1 MRKQI
6 SEDLPSRKHPQANI
20 SGGEKGG
27 DAPKAKE
34 GGGDAPKAKEGGG
47 GKAKGGTEENSE
59 KRIKQAVYD
68 IRYRARREDIDL
80 RQAFSQYMSNSNLSQ
95 QERTAVKAKLFGKE
109 GGAVSERYSDAGQLV
124 SDSVAKAFNKVFVE
138 GIDKEMELSYLE
150 ELNADPKT
158 KYQIRV
164 TDLKTEKTYVRLADR
179 DKITQLRQNPNIK
192 SVEMTDHGDPYE
204 GTKKAKKDFDK
215 DNKLESPSKEHAG
228 VVHNAIQ
235 KKKGGKQDGQD
246 TRSEAFIADAVGPHS
261 DGHVALMEPEDEIT
275 DKPIDVMKGKNTKI
289 IKINPKVSED
299 KEYKKDDDKKGDEVK
314 DPLDTVGCKDPDP
327 RSMKTKVQ
335 LMKNKLRAR
344 GLNMSHELEGEALVE
359 DFIIESIS
367 MASDYFLNEGINEDG
382 LEKIVEEVGLDDFT
396 QFVLDLPQSDFLTEE
411 RSATRAKKRD
421 YEKVKAAVY
430 AKDAKNKEEG
440 KREYSTTKLAKQKY
454 GDEEA
459 PEGKPEV
466 KKTPKVVKTP
476 AAKVVTATQTAK
488 KTQNKSTSSPKGIVG
503 KVGSFISKG
512 IERHNKARQ
521 AGKVPEKRVKEFAS
535 GVKSG
540 VQTAVNVAKVA
551 YKATQPASKTTQ
563 KAVTKA
569 QKAADK
575 DKDGNVRTVD
585 AGYHPQGED
594 LKEGEA
600 LAQKAYKRA
609 QELGAKRRRSGDP
622 SGIYKS
628 ERAGYNLAQSQR
640 SDNESPAT
648 QRGNQ
653 TGGGPKDFGFAR
665 HKKNPVKSKSIGDTG
680 STGHQRKANEKTSVG
695 KSGKKLKTPKYKLSF
710 DQRRDH
716 HSDWSK
722 RQELKDPK
730 KNPKHTANKPPKGE
744 VSGKDTSVDLKKEE
758 FLNQDLLSKMGRFM
772 PKKSQTHQIDEEG
785 YDRMRDDRLVKYGI
799 GHDGSDR
806 KGPSPRPSGERPKGD
821 TVYQKE
827 MRKKYGGRLPS
838 AVEVVRDKIKAK
850 HGSNAIASSSSD
862 RQAHQ
867 EKNYPNSSVVKGSI
881 KGGKGVK

>member
-27 DAPKAKE
+27 DAPAPK
-34 GGGDAPKAKEGGG
+34 GGGDAPKAKKEGGG
-47 GKAKGGTEENSE
+47 DKKAPGGTEASSE

-95 QERTAVKAKLFGKE
+95 QERTAVKGKLFGKEE

-138 GIDKEMELSYLE
+138 GIDKEMEISYLE
-150 ELNADPKT
+150 ELNADPVK
-158 KYQIRV
+158 KYQVRV
-164 TDLKTEKTYVRLADR
+164 TDAKTERTYVRLADR
-179 DKITQLRQNPNIK
+179 SKITQLRQNPNIK

-215 DNKLESPSKEHAG
+215 DGKVESPKKEHAG
-228 VVHNAIQ
+228 AVHNAIQ
-235 KKKGGKQDGQD
+235 KEKGGVPDGKD
-246 TRSEAFIADAVGPHS
+246 TRKEEYIADAVGPHS
-261 DGHVALMEPEDEIT
+261 DGHVALMEPEEEIT
-275 DKPIDVMKGKNTKI
+275 DKPIDVMKGKNTKL

-299 KEYKKDDDKKGDEVK
+299 KDWGYDKDGKSLNPKDRKKDDEVK
-314 DPLDTVGCKDPDP
+314 DPLDTVGCDDPDP

-367 MASDYFLNEGINEDG
+367 MASDYFLSEGINEDG

-430 AKDAKNKEEG
+430 AKDAKNKSEG

-476 AAKVVTATQTAK
+476 AAKVVTATKTAK
-488 KTQNKSTSSPKGIVG
+488 KTQNKSTPSPKGIIG
-503 KVGSFISKG
+503 KVGSFIGKG

-575 DKDGNVRTVD
+575 DKDGKVRTVD
-585 AGYHPQGED
+585 AGYHPQGETIEENAEMSD
-594 LKEGEA
+594 
-600 LAQKAYKRA
+600 KAYARA
-609 QELGAKRRRSGDP
+609 KELGQKRRNSRYHKQHGSSVG
-622 SGIYKS
+622 KN
-628 ERAGYNLAQSQR
+628 ERAAYNLSQAATDKNK
-640 SDNESPAT
+640 SLET

-653 TGGGPKDFGFAR
+653 TGGGSKSYGYASN
-665 HKKNPVKSKSIGDTG
+665 KSNPVKSKSSGDTG
-680 STGHQRKANEKTSVG
+680 RIGHARKANEKTSVG
-695 KSGKKLKTPKYKLSF
+695 KRGGKLKTPKYKLSAKERSEHPSGSWN
-710 DQRRDH
+710 RR
-716 HSDWSK
+716 
-722 RQELKDPK
+722 ELRDPK
-730 KNPKHTANKPPKGE
+730 KNPKHEANK
-744 VSGKDTSVDLKKEE
+744 
-758 FLNQDLLSKMGRFM
+758 
-772 PKKSQTHQIDEEG
+772 
-785 YDRMRDDRLVKYGI
+785 
-799 GHDGSDR
+799 
-806 KGPSPRPSGERPKGD
+806 
-821 TVYQKE
+821 
-827 MRKKYGGRLPS
+827 
-838 AVEVVRDKIKAK
+838 
-850 HGSNAIASSSSD
+850 
-862 RQAHQ
+862 
-867 EKNYPNSSVVKGSI
+867 
-881 KGGKGVK
+881 

>member
-27 DAPKAKE
+27 DAPAPK

-47 GKAKGGTEENSE
+47 DKAKGGTEESSE

-95 QERTAVKAKLFGKE
+95 QERTAVRAKLFGKE

-150 ELNADPKT
+150 ELKSDPVK
-158 KYQIRV
+158 KYQVRV
-164 TDLKTEKTYVRLADR
+164 TDAKTERTYVRLADR
-179 DKITQLRQNPNIK
+179 AKITQLRQNPNIK

-204 GTKKAKKDFDK
+204 GTKRAKKDFDK
-215 DNKLESPSKEHAG
+215 DGKVESPSKEHAG

-261 DGHVALMEPEDEIT
+261 DGHVALMEPEEEIQ

-289 IKINPKVSED
+289 IKINPKIGED
-299 KEYKKDDDKKGDEVK
+299 KDWGYDKDGKSLNPKDKKKDDEAK
-314 DPLDTVGCKDPDP
+314 DPLDTVGCNDPDP

-367 MASDYFLNEGINEDG
+367 MASDYFLSEGINEDG

-430 AKDAKNKEEG
+430 AKDAKNKAEG

-466 KKTPKVVKTP
+466 KKTPKVEKTS
-476 AAKVVTATQTAK
+476 AAKVVTATKTAK
-488 KTQNKSTSSPKGIVG
+488 KTQNKSTSSPKGIIG

-512 IERHNKARQ
+512 IERHNQARQ

-575 DKDGNVRTVD
+575 DKDGKVRTVD

-594 LKEGEA
+594 LKESEE
-600 LAQKAYKRA
+600 LAQKAYKRST
-609 QELGAKRRRSGDP
+609 ELGNKRRQRGYRDHGYNAYRP
-622 SGIYKS
+622 GKN
-628 ERAGYNLAQSQR
+628 ERAGWSIASSQR
-640 SDNESPAT
+640 SRDASLETQSTKKKSPAGT
-648 QRGNQ
+648 
-653 TGGGPKDFGFAR
+653 
-665 HKKNPVKSKSIGDTG
+665 DTG
-680 STGHQRKANEKTSVG
+680 QIGHRENRDKKVTVG
-695 KSGKKLKTPKYKLSF
+695 KRGKPLKQPRYKLNLG
-710 DQRRDH
+710 QRVDH
-716 HSDWSK
+716 HSNK
-722 RQELKDPK
+722 ALNRRDPK
-730 KNPKHTANKPPKGE
+730 QNPKHTANQPPKKE
-744 VSGKDTSVDLKKEE
+744 VSGKDTNVDLKKEE

-772 PKKSQTHQIDEEG
+772 PKKSQTHRIDEEG
-785 YDRMRDDRLVKYGI
+785 YDHWRDKQLEKYGT
-799 GHDGSDR
+799 GYRGTGPSGDR
-806 KGPSPRPSGERPKGD
+806 SGPSPRPTGKQPKGD

-827 MRKKYGGRLPS
+827 LRKKYGGRLPS

>member
-1 MRKQI
+1 
-6 SEDLPSRKHPQANI
+6 
-20 SGGEKGG
+20 
-27 DAPKAKE
+27 
-34 GGGDAPKAKEGGG
+34 
-47 GKAKGGTEENSE
+47 
-59 KRIKQAVYD
+59 
-68 IRYRARREDIDL
+68 
-80 RQAFSQYMSNSNLSQ
+80 
-95 QERTAVKAKLFGKE
+95 
-109 GGAVSERYSDAGQLV
+109 
-124 SDSVAKAFNKVFVE
+124 
-138 GIDKEMELSYLE
+138 
-150 ELNADPKT
+150 
-158 KYQIRV
+158 
-164 TDLKTEKTYVRLADR
+164 
-179 DKITQLRQNPNIK
+179 
-192 SVEMTDHGDPYE
+192 
-204 GTKKAKKDFDK
+204 
-215 DNKLESPSKEHAG
+215 
-228 VVHNAIQ
+228 
-235 KKKGGKQDGQD
+235 
-246 TRSEAFIADAVGPHS
+246 
-261 DGHVALMEPEDEIT
+261 MEPEEEIT

-289 IKINPKVSED
+289 IKINPKISEAKD
-299 KEYKKDDDKKGDEVK
+299 EKKDDEAK
-314 DPLDTVGCKDPDP
+314 DPLDTVGCNDPDP

-367 MASDYFLNEGINEDG
+367 MASDYFLSEGINEDG

-430 AKDAKNKEEG
+430 AKDEKNKAEG

-476 AAKVVTATQTAK
+476 AAKVVTATKTAK
-488 KTQNKSTSSPKGIVG
+488 KTQNKSTSSPKGVIG

-563 KAVTKA
+563 KAVTRA

-575 DKDGNVRTVD
+575 DKDGKVRTVD

-594 LKEGEA
+594 LKESEE
-600 LAQKAYKRA
+600 LAQKAYKRST
-609 QELGAKRRRSGDP
+609 ELGNKRRQRGYRDHGYNAYRP
-622 SGIYKS
+622 GKN
-628 ERAGYNLAQSQR
+628 ERAGWSIASSQR
-640 SDNESPAT
+640 SRDASPETQSTNKKSPADT
-648 QRGNQ
+648 
-653 TGGGPKDFGFAR
+653 
-665 HKKNPVKSKSIGDTG
+665 DTG
-680 STGHQRKANEKTSVG
+680 QIGHRKNRDKKVTVG
-695 KSGKKLKTPKYKLSF
+695 KRGKPLKQAKYKLSF
-710 DQRRDH
+710 GQRVDH
-716 HSDWSK
+716 HSNK
-722 RQELKDPK
+722 ALNRRDPK
-730 KNPKHTANKPPKGE
+730 QNPKHNANKPPKKE
-744 VSGKDTSVDLKKEE
+744 VSGKDTNVDLKKEE

-806 KGPSPRPSGERPKGD
+806 KGPSPRPTGKQPKGD

-827 MRKKYGGRLPS
+827 VRKKYGGRLPS
-838 AVEVVRDKIKAK
+838 ASELVRDKIKAK
-850 HGSNAIASSSSD
+850 YGSNAIASSSSD